1 MTVFRVSPHVEVGRA
16 TYKCQSWREALQ
28 HIVEV
33 WGRCPVCL
41 QPYSLVTLCST
52 CTELEP
58 EPIAALLLLLPLL
71 LLFPLPP
78 RALVGLADD
87 SELTFL
93 GVTPP
98 PQPVVQ

>member
-1 MTVFRVSPHVEVGRA
+1 MTVFRVSPHVEVRRV

-33 WGRCPVCL
+33 WGQRPVCL
-41 QPYSLVTLCST
+41 RPCSLVTLCST
-52 CTELEP
+52 CTEPEP
-58 EPIAALLLLLPLL
+58 EPIAAPLLLPLSL
-71 LLFPLPP
+71 PLPP

-87 SELTFL
+87 SELTFP
-93 GVTPP
+93 GVAAP